1 MSRKQI
7 DIGLLL
13 DLKIPVLLQ
22 RPVAN
27 CVIYVTVYCLLSL
40 FRVVFLC
47 DWPRFVLL
55 NKKKIFCSLLCSARF
70 SDTN

>member
-1 MSRKQI
+1 MLKKQI

-13 DLKIPVLLQ
+13 DLKTPVPSQ

-40 FRVVFLC
+40 IRVAFLY

-55 NKKKIFCSLLCSARF
+55 SNKINFLFLIQRKSK
-70 SDTN
+70 